1 MTAMEG
7 ADENWV
13 WREKRCG
20 GGMPGLSMR
29 DLAAAGTFQGPV
41 SRRFATGGQHRLHI
55 EGSEHG
61 MPHCSSASCLLAA
74 SSASCLSCSPVALRR
89 RRRELEEDEESE
101 GLGGDEDS
109 DNEALEFEQ
118 PQVP

>member
-13 WREKRCG
+13 WRENRCG

-55 EGSEHG
+55 EGSDQIHEHG
-61 MPHCSSASCLLAA
+61 MPHC

-118 PQVP
+118 PQVHSGAG